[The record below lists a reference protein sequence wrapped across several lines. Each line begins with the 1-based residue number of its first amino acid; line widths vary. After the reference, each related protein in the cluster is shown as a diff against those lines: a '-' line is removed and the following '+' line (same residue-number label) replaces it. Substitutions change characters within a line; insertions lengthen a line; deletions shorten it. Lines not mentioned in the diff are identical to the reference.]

1 MCALLSRKFF
11 NLLHLIVVL
20 FDVLACWR
28 VVLVHVLALTVIRQ
42 VATQIC

>member
-1 MCALLSRKFF
+1 VLSRKFF
-11 NLLHLIVVL
+11 SLLHLIVVL
-20 FDVLACWR
+20 FNLLACWH